1 MKRDGAQRTARP
13 TRYGPACVRLAL
25 VGRVTPCAPPCA
37 LCHSDFVI
45 PSSLHIR
52 ASSLFDRYGAVRLD
66 LRVRFPRFS
75 IILGLFV
82 MTACVCVG
90 QTPSRMETGI
100 EGSITISPTQP
111 GPIRDD
117 TPGSKP
123 LANTAFVVESQKGQV
138 ASFTTDD
145 QGHFRIPLAPGHY
158 TVAIKGRKSSIG
170 HFGPFEADVVSGKM
184 TKVEWQCDSGIR

>member
-1 MKRDGAQRTARP
+1 VPSPSVDLHNDGERQ
-13 TRYGPACVRLAL
+13 
-25 VGRVTPCAPPCA
+25 TPRRSVCA
-37 LCHSDFVI
+37 LSFGFRHSFVVAHSYFAI
-45 PSSLHIR
+45 V
-52 ASSLFDRYGAVRLD
+52 DQYGAMRLD
-66 LRVRFPRFS
+66 LRVRFPRFP
-75 IILGLFV
+75 IILGLLV

-90 QTPSRMETGI
+90 QTPSGVETGI
-100 EGSITISPTQP
+100 EGLVTISPTQP
-111 GPIRDD
+111 GPIRADS
-117 TPGSKP
+117 PGSKP
-123 LANTAFVVESQKGQV
+123 LANTAFVVENQEGQV

>member
-1 MKRDGAQRTARP
+1 MIG
-13 TRYGPACVRLAL
+13 
-25 VGRVTPCAPPCA
+25 
-37 LCHSDFVI
+37 
-45 PSSLHIR
+45 
-52 ASSLFDRYGAVRLD
+52 
-66 LRVRFPRFS
+66 
-75 IILGLFV
+75 
-82 MTACVCVG
+82 CVCVG
-90 QTPSRMETGI
+90 QNPSGVETGI
-100 EGSITISPTQP
+100 EGLITISPIQP
-111 GPIRDD
+111 GPIRAD

>member
-1 MKRDGAQRTARP
+1 M
-13 TRYGPACVRLAL
+13 
-25 VGRVTPCAPPCA
+25 
-37 LCHSDFVI
+37 I
-45 PSSLHIR
+45 
-52 ASSLFDRYGAVRLD
+52 
-66 LRVRFPRFS
+66 
-75 IILGLFV
+75 
-82 MTACVCVG
+82 ACVCAG
-90 QTPSRMETGI
+90 QTPSGVETGI
-100 EGSITISPTQP
+100 EGLITISPTQP

-158 TVAIKGRKSSIG
+158 AVAIKGRKSSIG

>member
-1 MKRDGAQRTARP
+1 
-13 TRYGPACVRLAL
+13 
-25 VGRVTPCAPPCA
+25 
-37 LCHSDFVI
+37 
-45 PSSLHIR
+45 
-52 ASSLFDRYGAVRLD
+52 
-66 LRVRFPRFS
+66 
-75 IILGLFV
+75 

-90 QTPSRMETGI
+90 QTPSGVETGI
-100 EGSITISPTQP
+100 EGLITISPTQP

-117 TPGSKP
+117 TPVSKP
-123 LANTAFVVESQKGQV
+123 LANTAFVVESRKGQV

-170 HFGPFEADVVSGKM
+170 HFGPFEADVVLGKM

>member
-1 MKRDGAQRTARP
+1 
-13 TRYGPACVRLAL
+13 
-25 VGRVTPCAPPCA
+25 
-37 LCHSDFVI
+37 
-45 PSSLHIR
+45 
-52 ASSLFDRYGAVRLD
+52 
-66 LRVRFPRFS
+66 
-75 IILGLFV
+75 

-90 QTPSRMETGI
+90 QTPSGVETGI
-100 EGSITISPTQP
+100 EGLITISPTQP
-111 GPIRDD
+111 GPIRAD
-117 TPGSKP
+117 TAGSKP
-123 LANTAFVVESQKGQV
+123 LANTAFVAENQKGQV